1 MLSRLAP
8 SHSRRADSAETSGEV
23 GGWTV
28 VIADGHAVLPN
39 GMKHLPDKGQ
49 GVQQCTA
56 LVSVACPRSLISIGD
71 NAFGGCTS
79 LTSIALPTGLTRIG
93 DFAFDKCSLTCI
105 GFPAHLAFIGNG
117 AFFRCRAL
125 TSVTLPAGLTS
136 IGARAFYGCSSLT
149 AVKLPAGIASI
160 GVAAFYRSSL
170 PRVIVPITAEIAD
183 DAFPSSVTTP
193 SSVARPQRCAGTR
206 R

>member
-1 MLSRLAP
+1 MF
-8 SHSRRADSAETSGEV
+8 
-23 GGWTV
+23 
-28 VIADGHAVLPN
+28 
-39 GMKHLPDKGQ
+39 
-49 GVQQCTA
+49 TA

-79 LTSIALPTGLTRIG
+79 LTSIALPTVLTRIG

-149 AVKLPAGIASI
+149 AVKVTPRWNRLRWRGSILPLLPA
-160 GVAAFYRSSL
+160 
-170 PRVIVPITAEIAD
+170 PRHRANHRRDHRRRP
-183 DAFPSSVTTP
+183 FPSSVTTP